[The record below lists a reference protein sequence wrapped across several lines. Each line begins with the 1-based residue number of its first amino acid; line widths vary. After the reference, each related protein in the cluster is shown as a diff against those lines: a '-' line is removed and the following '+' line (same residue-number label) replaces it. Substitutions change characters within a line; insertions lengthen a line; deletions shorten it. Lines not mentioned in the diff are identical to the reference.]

1 MSRFESSDR
10 IGQSDL
16 LVVLT
21 IFLWAVNISVIK
33 IGLREFSPHGFNAVR
48 LSLASAVYLILL
60 AGSRRELRLSRGD
73 RWRTVILGL
82 LGITIYQIF
91 FIRGISLS
99 SASMGSMIMATTPIL
114 IALISSAVKQER
126 ISWAGWLGIFIS
138 FGGFLLVV
146 SNQDRGFT
154 LSWESLRGSVLIL
167 LANACW
173 AGYTVVSKSVLQRIS
188 PFQLAAAGTSLGTL
202 FYLPYSLPSVKSIP
216 WKQIS
221 WQGWGAVL
229 YSSLI
234 SIVLCF
240 ALWYYS
246 VKKVGSTKTGIYGSL
261 LPVFAT
267 AVAIAVL
274 GERIKLLQVGGA
286 FLILG
291 GVYLT
296 RSGYRF
302 FSNKSCASE
311 VPGEKGQRESAG

>member
-1 MSRFESSDR
+1 MSKLESSAGLGR
-10 IGQSDL
+10 SDL
-16 LVVLT
+16 LIVLT
-21 IFLWAVNISVIK
+21 IFLWAVNISVLK

-48 LSLASAVYLILL
+48 LSLASVVYLVLL
-60 AGSRRELRLSRGD
+60 AGNRRKLRLSKRDWGG
-73 RWRTVILGL
+73 TVVLGL

-91 FIRGISLS
+91 FIRGINLS
-99 SASMGSMIMATTPIL
+99 SASMASMIMATTPIL
-114 IALISSAVKQER
+114 IALLSSALKQER
-126 ISWAGWLGIFIS
+126 IFWAGWLGIFIS

-146 SNQDRGFT
+146 SSQDGGFT
-154 LSWESLRGSVLIL
+154 LSWESLEGSILIL

-173 AGYTVVSKSVLQRIS
+173 AGYTVFSKSVLKRIS

-202 FYLPYSLPSVKSIP
+202 FYLPYSLPSLKSVP
-216 WKQIS
+216 WNQIS

-229 YSSLI
+229 YSGLVA
-234 SIVLCF
+234 IVLCF

-274 GERIKLLQVGGA
+274 GERITFSQVIGA
-286 FLILG
+286 VLILA

-302 FSNKSCASE
+302 FSRKSGGALVSAQ
-311 VPGEKGQRESAG
+311 KGNRESTG